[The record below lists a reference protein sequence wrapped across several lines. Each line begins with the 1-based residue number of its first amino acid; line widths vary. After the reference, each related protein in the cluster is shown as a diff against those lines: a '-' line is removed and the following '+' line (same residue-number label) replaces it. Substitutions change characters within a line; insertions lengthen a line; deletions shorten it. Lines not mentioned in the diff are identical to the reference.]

1 MPKTKT
7 ISILFSTY
15 TDVASKVVY
24 LLSNRGYTHVSIALD
39 SNFEYFY
46 AFNTKGFRKEYPRKH
61 KNRTKN
67 NICLKLEVSKKQY
80 TKLENILKEF
90 KRKESTYSYNWLG
103 LIFCLFKL
111 KLPRKNKFFCSQFV
125 AKLLEKAGILKLK
138 KDSGK
143 YLPNNLMKEIML
155 SPLVKSTVVNCFAT

>member
-46 AFNTKGFRKEYPRKH
+46 AFNTKGFRKEYPKKH
-61 KNRTKN
+61 KNFHFQLPYKKVFLLLLF
-67 NICLKLEVSKKQY
+67 LKR
-80 TKLENILKEF
+80 LK
-90 KRKESTYSYNWLG
+90 
-103 LIFCLFKL
+103 
-111 KLPRKNKFFCSQFV
+111 PSQ
-125 AKLLEKAGILKLK
+125 
-138 KDSGK
+138 
-143 YLPNNLMKEIML
+143 
-155 SPLVKSTVVNCFAT
+155 